1 MKRLGDLE
9 LGDRLYEGAGTF
21 ISRAGRLVG
30 LMQDPCQAGHM
41 FLLAV
46 QADNRLTI
54 YHGWG
59 NGTHLALARNLPA
72 NVFCEFCG
80 IVQAGITI
88 HDTPDDDE
96 PPAPVSGKKP
106 PTKEID
112 GGDSPPPIDDD
123 QATAFGR
130 APRGRVSR
138 NSVITGGIPP
148 PERENPPAAEPV
160 ESRALHGRVNR
171 NCLVSFP

>member
-1 MKRLGDLE
+1 VKRLGDLE

-112 GGDSPPPIDDD
+112 GGDSPSP
-123 QATAFGR
+123 
-130 APRGRVSR
+130 
-138 NSVITGGIPP
+138 SVIAGGISP
-148 PERENPPAAEPV
+148 PESEDPPAAEPEV
-160 ESRALHGRVNR
+160 AA
-171 NCLVSFP
+171 CLVSFP

>member
-1 MKRLGDLE
+1 
-9 LGDRLYEGAGTF
+9 
-21 ISRAGRLVG
+21 
-30 LMQDPCQAGHM
+30 M

-106 PTKEID
+106 PTKETD
-112 GGDSPPPIDDD
+112 GGDSPPP
-123 QATAFGR
+123 
-130 APRGRVSR
+130 
-138 NSVITGGIPP
+138 SVIAGGISP
-148 PERENPPAAEPV
+148 PESEDPPAAEPEV
-160 ESRALHGRVNR
+160 AA
-171 NCLVSFP
+171 CLVSFP

>member
-1 MKRLGDLE
+1 LE

-80 IVQAGITI
+80 IVQAGIAI

-106 PTKEID
+106 PTKETD

-138 NSVITGGIPP
+138 NGKRKPTGSRARG
-148 PERENPPAAEPV
+148 
-160 ESRALHGRVNR
+160 ESRPARACESQSTR
-171 NCLVSFP
+171 ACESQSTRACESQLVSFP

>member
-1 MKRLGDLE
+1 VKRLGELE

-30 LMQDPCQAGHM
+30 VMQDPCQAGHM

-59 NGTHLALARNLPA
+59 NGTHLSLARNLPA

-88 HDTPDDDE
+88 HDTPDDE
-96 PPAPVSGKKP
+96 PSVPVSGKKP
-106 PTKEID
+106 PTKETD
-112 GGDSPPPIDDD
+112 GGDSPPP
-123 QATAFGR
+123 
-130 APRGRVSR
+130 
-138 NSVITGGIPP
+138 SVITGGIPP
-148 PERENPPAAEPV
+148 PESENPPAAEPV
-160 ESRALHGRVNR
+160 ESRAPHGRVNR